1 MNDNEIITLL
11 RKEIREIGTYPVKI
25 EYDEFASRLGLPKDS
40 TRRLIKAASIG
51 LCDLGCEV
59 GDAIEL
65 RQKEFRLS
73 SGRRRW
79 PSSPTLPLN
88 RLV

>member
-1 MNDNEIITLL
+1 MNDNEIITSL
-11 RKEIREIGTYPVKI
+11 RKEISEIGTYPVKV
-25 EYDEFASRLGLPKDS
+25 EYDEFASRLGLPKES

-65 RQKEFRLS
+65 RQKWTRPAS
-73 SGRRRW
+73 R
-79 PSSPTLPLN
+79 
-88 RLV
+88 

>member
-1 MNDNEIITLL
+1 MNDNEIIASL
-11 RKEIREIGTYPVKI
+11 RKEIREIGTYPVKV
-25 EYDEFASRLGLPKDS
+25 EYDEFDSRLGLPKDS

-65 RQKEFRLS
+65 RQK
-73 SGRRRW
+73 GHNRRADNGAF
-79 PSSPTLPLN
+79 LGLF
-88 RLV
+88 

>member
-1 MNDNEIITLL
+1 MNDNEIIISL
-11 RKEIREIGTYPVKI
+11 RKEIREIGTYPIII

-59 GDAIEL
+59 GDVIEL
-65 RQKEFRLS
+65 RQKEAQPAR
-73 SGRRRW
+73 G
-79 PSSPTLPLN
+79 
-88 RLV
+88 

>member
-1 MNDNEIITLL
+1 MNDNEIITSL
-11 RKEIREIGTYPVKI
+11 RKEIREIRTYPVKV

-40 TRRLIKAASIG
+40 IRRLIKAASIG

-65 RQKEFRLS
+65 HQKEARPA
-73 SGRRRW
+73 SG
-79 PSSPTLPLN
+79 
-88 RLV
+88 